1 MIQCM
6 WYYFFFLLLD
16 SYGLYLVSRYVLL
29 LVRKGYLLSRDTLL
43 SLPAMG
49 LFLWQLCRMLLV
61 LSNGV
66 PDEIRNLKLVG
77 IENLYLGWYWITG
90 ATYAYHKIVARAR
103 QKFRQ

>member
-49 LFLWQLCRMLLV
+49 LFLWQLCRMLLDA
-61 LSNGV
+61 V
-66 PDEIRNLKLVG
+66 PE
-77 IENLYLGWYWITG
+77 E
-90 ATYAYHKIVARAR
+90 YAACVADLRGSLL
-103 QKFRQ
+103 